1 MVNWNLGKLKL
12 VWVKREFEST
22 KFKLASV
29 NDSKMVSNPSDFV
42 GVSREFELIGF
53 YCIHSLKSDD
63 LKAINCGCE
72 LNQCDLTF
80 FSP

>member
-1 MVNWNLGKLKL
+1 
-12 VWVKREFEST
+12 
-22 KFKLASV
+22 
-29 NDSKMVSNPSDFV
+29 MVSNPSDFV

-80 FSP
+80 FQPLIMSTDLRNIAPWAKEILQNG